1 MLKTGVVPGLNKVD
15 PEKLLSK
22 GLVFAYLSGLPTA
35 CHLIASR
42 QPTAAASIP
51 TELQCQDVMT
61 CGTSICR
68 HTEQLCSRLA
78 LPK

>member
-22 GLVFAYLSGLPTA
+22 GLVFACLSGLPTA

-42 QPTAAASIP
+42 QPTAAASLP
-51 TELQCQDVMT
+51 TEVAMPGCHEMRHKHLQA
-61 CGTSICR
+61 R
-68 HTEQLCSRLA
+68 
-78 LPK
+78 